1 MVRGFGYVHIQ
12 NKAIQ
17 KPNKTI
23 QTLILPVGGNGS
35 VGGSF
40 CAAISATHLVTLS
53 ALNSLINFAHAVHGD
68 MMTSVSM
75 LGFLIA
81 ISFPAI
87 ASPCERVSQSFVRS
101 ISFSRLV
108 APSRISFS
116 CCSPANAVD
125 LRGYSLC
132 VSQAAPLD

>member
-53 ALNSLINFAHAVHGD
+53 ALNSLINFAHAVHDD
-68 MMTSVSM
+68 M
-75 LGFLIA
+75 FLKQA
-81 ISFPAI
+81 KQRNFV
-87 ASPCERVSQSFVRS
+87 PCDC
-101 ISFSRLV
+101 LTM
-108 APSRISFS
+108 
-116 CCSPANAVD
+116 
-125 LRGYSLC
+125 
-132 VSQAAPLD
+132 